1 MHPQPPAQRPQQPL
15 QQPPPPSPYYQQP
28 QQQPPPSP
36 YYQQPAP
43 ARAPTFIPAS
53 EVEVVEEFEPIDEEI
68 SEEEYRREKR
78 QLRRRRAVGMVGAT
92 VMGIL
97 AAIIVFALLFNSNI
111 IPSIYDNFVPTELE
125 SNNLVAPSIPT
136 WAPEFGDEPP
146 VATGPDDTADA
157 LYTITWLT
165 TNIFAGRGGTM
176 RINITN
182 NGLNDIY
189 IESVRFMPEWGD
201 PLDWYATSI
210 GRFIAPGD
218 EVPIGLLGFPGP
230 SVDGTY
236 DYNFEVDLMA
246 KRPLLGTWSD
256 ISPKVNTN
264 TFYMEVLPATP
275 VSGYPQ
281 HTNDKD
287 VYRKV
292 NDLIVPDDPR
302 VAQVANE
309 VRAGL
314 GNEYNI
320 YWVAALFDWV
330 IEELDYK
337 PDPSDDDV
345 WSPAGETC
353 DSLTGDCEDYSILI
367 SSVIE
372 HWGGNSRFYIITGH
386 AFAAVYVGG
395 PQMETLSVANA
406 LNDYYGTSTRYSWFK
421 DDLGYW
427 IIADG
432 TSSQFLGG
440 LPYGGV
446 AVDTQGGW
454 DIEGTEYLYITD
466 IYPGYPE

>member
-1 MHPQPPAQRPQQPL
+1 M
-15 QQPPPPSPYYQQP
+15 QP

-36 YYQQPAP
+36 YYQPSAPIQP
-43 ARAPTFIPAS
+43 PTFIPAS

-125 SNNLVAPSIPT
+125 SNNLVAPSIPP

-146 VATGPDDTADA
+146 VTTDIGGPADA
-157 LYTITWLT
+157 RYTITWLT
-165 TNIFAGRGGTM
+165 TNAFAGRGGTM

-182 NGLNDIY
+182 NGQTDIY
-189 IESVRFMPEWGD
+189 VETVRLVPEWAD
-201 PLDWYATSI
+201 PVDWFSTSI
-210 GRFIAPGD
+210 GRYVSPGK
-218 EVPIGLLGFPGP
+218 EVPIGLLGFSGP
-230 SVDGTY
+230 SVAGNY
-236 DYNFEVDLMA
+236 DYYFEVDLMA
-246 KRPLLGTWSD
+246 KRRVTGTWAD
-256 ISPKVNTN
+256 MDPAAHD
-264 TFYMEVLPATP
+264 TFSMEVLPATP

-302 VAQVANE
+302 VANVANE

-314 GNEYNI
+314 GDEYNI

-330 IEELDYK
+330 IEELDYR

-367 SSVIE
+367 SSIIE

-395 PQMETLSVANA
+395 PQMDTLSVANA

-446 AVDTQGGW
+446 AVDTQGSW